1 LFGFLDPLNRA
12 VEYQMMTTGA
22 DKNTA
27 RRSRMR
33 GVRAWVWL
41 CLLLVPLGVAHAEEF
56 PSRPITIILP
66 YPPGASTDQVAR
78 LVQPI
83 LQERLKQSVV
93 VESRAGGNGSIGTM
107 QVARAEPDGHTIL
120 LTTNALMTVNPNI
133 QQVPFDPIKDF
144 APITS
149 AVKGILGLAVHPSVP
164 AHSMAEFIAYVK
176 ANPKKVSYGSAGIG
190 SPQHLA
196 GLALNQAA
204 GIELTHVPYRGGGP
218 AMNDLLGGHIQAVV
232 ATLVTMLNHQKAGT
246 LRILAIGETTRFSG
260 TPDVPTIAETV
271 PGFEATSW
279 LAFYAPA
286 KTPKAIIDILNRE
299 LVYALNQPSVK
310 QTLLDAGLPV
320 IADRPEDLARVTQDD
335 LNRWGKLTREMN
347 VKAE

>member
-1 LFGFLDPLNRA
+1 MPAGRLWLALFALLALLCGAQGRA
-12 VEYQMMTTGA
+12 EAQT
-22 DKNTA
+22 
-27 RRSRMR
+27 
-33 GVRAWVWL
+33 
-41 CLLLVPLGVAHAEEF
+41 F
-56 PSRPITIILP
+56 PTRPITIIVP

-83 LQERLKQSVV
+83 LAKRLKQPVV
-93 VESRAGGNGSIGTM
+93 VESRPGGNGGIGTQ

-120 LTTNALMTVNPNI
+120 LTTNALMTINPNI
-133 QQVPFDPIKDF
+133 QTVPFDPIKDF

-164 AHSMAEFIAYVK
+164 ARSMSELIAYVK
-176 ANPKKVSYGSAGIG
+176 ANPQKVAYGSAGIG

-204 GIELTHVPYRGGGP
+204 GIALTHVPYRGGGP
-218 AMNDLLGGHIQAVV
+218 AMNDLLGGHIQSVI

-246 LRILAIGETTRFSG
+246 LRILAIGEKERFAG
-260 TPDVPTIAETV
+260 TPDVPTISETV

-286 KTPKAIIDILNRE
+286 ATPKGVIEILNRE
-299 LVYALNQPSVK
+299 LVYALNTPSVK
-310 QTLLDAGLPV
+310 QNLLDSGLPI
-320 IADRPEDLARVTQDD
+320 IADKPDDLARITKDD
-335 LNRWGKLTREMN
+335 LQRWGDLARKMN
-347 VKAE
+347 VKAD

>member
-1 LFGFLDPLNRA
+1 
-12 VEYQMMTTGA
+12 
-22 DKNTA
+22 
-27 RRSRMR
+27 MR
-33 GVRAWVWL
+33 GGRAWFA
-41 CLLLVPLGVAHAEEF
+41 LLAALAASAALLMGTACAEDF
-56 PSRPITIILP
+56 PTRPITIIVP

-83 LQERLKQSVV
+83 LQERLKQPVI
-93 VESRAGGNGSIGTM
+93 VESRPGGNGGIGTQ

-120 LTTNALMTVNPNI
+120 LTTNALMTINPNI
-133 QQVPFDPIKDF
+133 QAVPFDPIKDF

-164 AHSMAEFIAYVK
+164 ARSMAEFIAYAK
-176 ANPKKVSYGSAGIG
+176 ANPGKVSYGSAGIG

-204 GIELTHVPYRGGGP
+204 GIALTHVPYRGGGP
-218 AMNDLLGGHIQAVV
+218 AMNDLLGGHIQSVI

-246 LRILAIGETTRFSG
+246 LRILGIGETERFAG
-260 TPDVPTIAETV
+260 TPDIPTIAETV

-286 KTPKAIIDILNRE
+286 GTPKDRIAILNRA
-299 LVYALNQPSVK
+299 LVDALDQPSVK
-310 QTLLDAGLPV
+310 QNLLDSGLPV
-320 IADRPEDLARVTQDD
+320 IADRPEDLARITKND
-335 LNRWGKLTREMN
+335 LERWGELARAMN

>member
-1 LFGFLDPLNRA
+1 
-12 VEYQMMTTGA
+12 
-22 DKNTA
+22 
-27 RRSRMR
+27 MR
-33 GVRAWVWL
+33 GARAWL
-41 CLLLVPLGVAHAEEF
+41 SFCLLLLSLCIAHADEF
-56 PSRPITIILP
+56 PSRPITIVVP

-83 LQERLKQSVV
+83 LQERLKQSIV
-93 VESRAGGNGSIGTM
+93 VESRPGGNGSIGTQ

-120 LTTNALMTVNPNI
+120 LTTNALMTINPTI
-133 QQVPFDPIKDF
+133 QQVPFDPVKDF
-144 APITS
+144 APLTT

-164 AHSMAEFIAYVK
+164 ANSMAEFIAYVK
-176 ANPKKVSYGSAGIG
+176 ANPKTVTYGSAGIG

-204 GIELTHVPYRGGGP
+204 GIELTHVPYKGGGP

-246 LRILAIGETTRFSG
+246 LRILAIGETERFSG
-260 TPDVPTIAETV
+260 TPDIPTIAETV
-271 PGFEATSW
+271 RGFEATSW

-286 KTPKAIIDILNRE
+286 RTPKSVVDMLNRE

-310 QTLLDAGLPV
+310 RTLLDAGLPV
-320 IADRPEDLARVTQDD
+320 IADKPEDLARLTQTD
-335 LNRWGKLTREMN
+335 LERWGKLTREMN
-347 VKAE
+347 VKVE